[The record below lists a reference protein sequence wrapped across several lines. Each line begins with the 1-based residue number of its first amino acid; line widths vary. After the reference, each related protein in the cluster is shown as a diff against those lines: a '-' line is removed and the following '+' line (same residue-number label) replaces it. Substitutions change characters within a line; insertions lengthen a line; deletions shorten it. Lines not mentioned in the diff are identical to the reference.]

1 MMNKQ
6 ATSPVKY
13 YTGRSRDMPMSIHW
27 YNTRTQ
33 PKANVS
39 IQKSYSHQPNIYPQT
54 CNSLMNPA
62 TGAEMDYRDLIKNS
76 TTKIFW
82 FQSMANEFRQL
93 GKGVETRMKTGTE
106 TI

>member
-33 PKANVS
+33 PKANVI
-39 IQKSYSHQPNIYPQT
+39 IQKTKSHQPNIYLQK
-54 CNSLMNPA
+54 CNAVINPS
-62 TGAEMDYRDLIKNS
+62 TGAAMKYRDLIKYP
-76 TTKIFW
+76 TTKVILD
-82 FQSMANEFRQL
+82 SKHGE
-93 GKGVETRMKTGTE
+93 
-106 TI
+106 